1 MIATAADTEVRS
13 ARRNQP
19 RKPLLATLAVSI
31 LLHLLLILLPYL
43 GRHIP
48 GQLLKGKGQSVTVVE
63 ASLRM
68 KPVLERAPSGKAH
81 KPALA
86 SSSVTQAEPDD
97 SAHEASLPTE
107 PPAGDGEPGFWQRLL
122 GEHDLF
128 DLAPLPEDKYFAPEQ
143 LSEKPVALDP
153 VDLDPPAAQRIVAAG
168 KVVMKLW
175 INERGEVDNVSVLS
189 SELPEEIERFATDAF
204 KKTRFAP
211 AMAGGQAVPTVMKIE
226 VTYEDP
232 RVPRLLR

>member
-1 MIATAADTEVRS
+1 MIATASGTGVRS
-13 ARRNQP
+13 TQRNRP
-19 RKPLLATLAVSI
+19 RKALLATFAISI

-43 GRHIP
+43 GRHNP
-48 GQLLKGKGQSVTVVE
+48 GPLVIRKAQSVPVVE

-68 KPVLERAPSGKAH
+68 KPVLERVSAGKAH

-97 SAHEASLPTE
+97 SAHEASAPTE

-128 DLAPLPEDKYFAPEQ
+128 DLAPLPEDKYFAPDQ

-153 VDLDPPAAQRIVAAG
+153 VDLDPPAAQGIVAAG

-189 SELPEEIERFATDAF
+189 SELPDEIARFATDAF